1 MNTNRILRG
10 LRYQQEK
17 RNTCVVHT
25 GELDISAMCK
35 DAADAIESLQELLM
49 DTQIELTRVKRSST
63 PKQAAP
69 TVDNQALDYI
79 CAVQHY
85 NKYDSSYTFALT
97 SQWYNL
103 EFTSLEDYQEFQ
115 MQLVYI
121 LGEAK
126 EKWDTE
132 WKCKSCD
139 GSNTVDRSSNCTN
152 T

>member
-1 MNTNRILRG
+1 
-10 LRYQQEK
+10 
-17 RNTCVVHT
+17 
-25 GELDISAMCK
+25 
-35 DAADAIESLQELLM
+35 M